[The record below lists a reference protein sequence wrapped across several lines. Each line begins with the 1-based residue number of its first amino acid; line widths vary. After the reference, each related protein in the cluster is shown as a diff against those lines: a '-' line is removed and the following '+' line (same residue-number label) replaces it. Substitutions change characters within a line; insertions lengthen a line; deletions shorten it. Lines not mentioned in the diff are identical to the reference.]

1 MDKRERKE
9 PPCVCVLFLK
19 LERMTSRVRAA
30 LVTGAPHSRC
40 LVRLGTLSRT
50 RRFFLRQCTV
60 SVRADDIP
68 TKKMSMTNAHASESQ
83 TSGRWPPLL
92 APTSRCAHRVGRRRS
107 PAVLIERVY
116 CSPLGSIERTVS
128 TRPPPSKASEPA
140 PRAKSWRRCHGANL
154 WFSRRCFP
162 PRGGVACV
170 GCVPPRS
177 RFPVGLARGNFPWTI
192 VLVGTFVH

>member
-1 MDKRERKE
+1 
-9 PPCVCVLFLK
+9 
-19 LERMTSRVRAA
+19 MTSRVRAA
-30 LVTGAPHSRC
+30 LLRTLGAWCAWGPYLGQGGFSCANARCPSVQMTSRPKRC
-40 LVRLGTLSRT
+40 R
-50 RRFFLRQCTV
+50 
-60 SVRADDIP
+60 
-68 TKKMSMTNAHASESQ
+68 AHASESQ

-192 VLVGTFVH
+192 VLVGTFNTR